1 MDRQV
6 SFSMPSGIGAVIA
19 VIVLVLAVV
28 FMAIGQMDYRTGGL
42 FALLAV
48 ARLT

>member
-1 MDRQV
+1 
-6 SFSMPSGIGAVIA
+6 MPSGIGAVIA
-19 VIVLVLAVV
+19 IIVLVLVIV
-28 FMAIGQMDYRTGGL
+28 FMAIGQMDYKMGGL